1 MKKKMLN
8 FILLIILLAGI
19 AMLLYP
25 TVSEYW
31 NSIHQSQVIGRYEE
45 SLETIDQEEYSELL
59 EMAEEYNQKLIDS
72 EELTFVN
79 GEPVSEIYQSQ
90 LEINDS
96 GMIGSIEI
104 PSADINLP
112 IYLGTSES
120 VLSVGVGHLEGSSL
134 PIGGEST
141 HTVLAGHR
149 GLPSSSLFT
158 NLDQIEIGDVFTVT
172 VLGDVIAYEVYQ
184 ITIVEPD
191 EISDLLIEEGKEL
204 CTLITCTPYGVNT
217 HRMLVQGYR
226 VEYEEQSELT
236 ITEEAILIDPTTV
249 AFILAVGICLVM
261 VMILM
266 VRTKLKR
273 RKNENVKK

>member
-1 MKKKMLN
+1 MLN

>member
-1 MKKKMLN
+1 MLN

-217 HRMLVQGYR
+217 HRMLVQGYL